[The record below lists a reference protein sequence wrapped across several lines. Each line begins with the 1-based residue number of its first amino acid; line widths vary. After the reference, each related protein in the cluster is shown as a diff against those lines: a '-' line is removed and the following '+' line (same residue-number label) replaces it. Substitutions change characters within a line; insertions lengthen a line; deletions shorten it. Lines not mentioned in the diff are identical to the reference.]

1 MCFIYTLAVSGNF
14 EMIKKCAIVFS
25 IMSLKQEEKTMTFL
39 ETNINELVSA
49 KHPYRK
55 ILELI
60 DFKELTR
67 DLKKCYSKL
76 GRGGYPIASGFKALL
91 LQYMEDL
98 SNREV
103 QRFLEEN
110 LAGKLFCGFSL
121 KDQTPEHTYFVELR
135 KRIGTKRLAELFN
148 KVREVLIRD
157 GMIREVFTFVDATK
171 LVSKMSTWDE
181 RDKAIKAGEEKFNNA
196 VAKKYA
202 KDKEARFGCKGKNK
216 FWFGH
221 KRHVSVDMSNG
232 LINKT
237 AITPAN
243 VPDHKGLKHVCPRQ
257 GYVLGDKGYS
267 PKESQSEIKKRGC
280 HSGVILKNNM
290 KGKNRDKDR
299 WLTQVRMPYE
309 GTFARMRK
317 RTWYRGIKKNQFE
330 ILLEYLVFNFKRLIK
345 IGAAPLEFE
354 PSKG

>member
-1 MCFIYTLAVSGNF
+1 M
-14 EMIKKCAIVFS
+14 VFS
-25 IMSLKQEEKTMTFL
+25 VMSLNREEKTMTFL
-39 ETNINELVSA
+39 ETNINELVSSN
-49 KHPYRK
+49 HPYRR
-55 ILELI
+55 ILEII

-67 DLKKCYSKL
+67 DLRKCYSRL
-76 GRGGYPIASGFKALL
+76 GRGGYPIESGFKALL

-98 SNREV
+98 SHREA

-121 KDQTPEHTYFVELR
+121 KDRTPEHTYFVELR
-135 KRIGTKRLAELFN
+135 QRIGTKRLAALFN
-148 KVREVLIRD
+148 RVREVLIRD

-171 LVSKMSTWDE
+171 LVSKMSTWEE

-202 KDKEARFGCKGKNK
+202 KDKEAKFGCKGKDQ

-221 KRHVSVDMSNG
+221 KRHISVDMSHG

-237 AITPAN
+237 AVTPAN

-257 GYVLGDKGYS
+257 GAVLGDKGYS
-267 PKESQSEIKKRGC
+267 PKESQNEIKRRGC

-290 KGKNRDKDR
+290 KGKDRDKDR
-299 WLTQVRMPYE
+299 WLTRVRMPYE
-309 GTFARMRK
+309 GIFARMRK
-317 RTWYRGIKKNQFE
+317 RTWYRGITKNQFE
-330 ILLEYLVFNFKRLIK
+330 IFLEALAFNLKRLIK
-345 IGAAPLEFE
+345 INAPPLRFE
-354 PSKG
+354 SLKG

>member
-1 MCFIYTLAVSGNF
+1 
-14 EMIKKCAIVFS
+14 MIFKNTKIVLRFS
-25 IMSLKQEEKTMTFL
+25 LIMSLKQEEKTMTFL

-49 KHPYRK
+49 NHPYRK

-67 DLKKCYSKL
+67 DLRKCYSKL
-76 GRGGYPIASGFKALL
+76 GRSGYPIESGFKALL

-98 SNREV
+98 SNREA

-121 KDQTPEHTYFVELR
+121 RDQTPEHTYFVDLR
-135 KRIGTKRLAELFN
+135 KRIGTKRLAGLFN
-148 KVREVLIRD
+148 KVRAVLIRD

-181 RDKAIKAGEEKFNNA
+181 RDKAIRAGEEKFNNA

-232 LINKT
+232 LINKV
-237 AITPAN
+237 AVTPAN
-243 VPDHKGLKHVCPRQ
+243 VSDHKGLRHICPRQ

-267 PKESQSEIKKRGC
+267 PKESQNEIKRRGC
-280 HSGVILKNNM
+280 HSGVILKDNM
-290 KGKNRDKDR
+290 KEKDRDKDR
-299 WLTQVRMPYE
+299 WLTRVRMPYE
-309 GTFARMRK
+309 GTFARMRQ
-317 RTWYRGIKKNQFE
+317 RTWYRGTMKNQFE
-330 ILLEYLVFNFKRLIK
+330 GFLEAMAFNFKRLVRID
-345 IGAAPLEFE
+345 APSLKFQ
-354 PSKG
+354 SING

>member
-1 MCFIYTLAVSGNF
+1 MNL
-14 EMIKKCAIVFS
+14 
-25 IMSLKQEEKTMTFL
+25 L

-55 ILELI
+55 ILALV
-60 DFKELTR
+60 DFKELTKELR
-67 DLKKCYSKL
+67 KCYSKL
-76 GRGGYPIASGFKALL
+76 GRAGYPIESGFKALL

-98 SNREV
+98 SNREA

-110 LAGKLFCGFSL
+110 LAGKLFCGFGL
-121 KDQTPEHTYFVELR
+121 KDETPEHTYFVELR
-135 KRIGTKRLAELFN
+135 NRIGTKLLASLFN
-148 KVREVLIRD
+148 KVREALIRD

-196 VAKKYA
+196 VAEKYA
-202 KDKEARFGCKGKNK
+202 RDKEARFGCKGKNK

-237 AITPAN
+237 AVTPAN
-243 VPDHKGLKHVCPRQ
+243 IPDHRGLKHVCPNQ
-257 GYVLGDKGYS
+257 GIVFGDKGYS
-267 PKESQSEIKKRGC
+267 AQDSRREIKRRGC

-290 KGKNRDKDR
+290 KGKNYDKDK
-299 WLTQVRMPYE
+299 WLTKVRMPYE
-309 GTFARMRK
+309 GTFSKMRK
-317 RTWYRGIKKNQFE
+317 HTKYCGIVKNQFE
-330 ILLEYLVFNFKRLIK
+330 GFLEALAFNFKRLIK
-345 IGAAPLEFE
+345 IEASPLKLCYT
-354 PSKG
+354 KG